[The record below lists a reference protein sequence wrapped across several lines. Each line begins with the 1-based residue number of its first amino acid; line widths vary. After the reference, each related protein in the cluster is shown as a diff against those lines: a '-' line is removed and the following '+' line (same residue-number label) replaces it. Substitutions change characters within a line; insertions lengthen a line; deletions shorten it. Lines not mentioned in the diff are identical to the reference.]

1 MAAPSINASPS
12 KKNGSIAR
20 VNSKTAPARLEGF
33 EEEEAD
39 EDNAL
44 FKVLNQVLIT
54 DLYCLYVS
62 SSCPLVF
69 ATRILRL
76 RFE

>member
-1 MAAPSINASPS
+1 MLVAAPSTNASPS

-44 FKVLNQVLIT
+44 FKVLNHVLTQTFI
-54 DLYCLYVS
+54 
-62 SSCPLVF
+62 VF
-69 ATRILRL
+69 IFRPPVL
-76 RFE
+76 

>member
-1 MAAPSINASPS
+1 MLVAAPSINASPS

-33 EEEEAD
+33 EEEEAE

-44 FKVLNQVLIT
+44 FKVHKKTFVVCPFRPPVL
-54 DLYCLYVS
+54 
-62 SSCPLVF
+62 
-69 ATRILRL
+69 
-76 RFE
+76 